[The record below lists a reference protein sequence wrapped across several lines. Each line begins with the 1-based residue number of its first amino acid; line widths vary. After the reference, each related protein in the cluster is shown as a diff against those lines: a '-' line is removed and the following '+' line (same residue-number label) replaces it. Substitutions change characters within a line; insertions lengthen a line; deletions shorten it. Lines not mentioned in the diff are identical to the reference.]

1 MTQKRSIGRVLPSP
15 PLESGRLLPLPCYH
29 EAVGVSC
36 PLFPS
41 LHLWSRARE
50 LRDNQMGQ
58 VCSPVSLGRC
68 LQSQWECSYPA
79 ARRQRV
85 SSPCLPGRCPRGSV
99 GSWTHNPVSPHPMS
113 SQRDCLLKKENRT
126 QSRVSQRNTLNTQER
141 IENHSLSRSRKITTW
156 VQKDK
161 QQSPKL
167 RWIRDWNYQ
176 GFKSSHHKKA
186 SKKQLRILLKQMKN
200 RNS

>member
-1 MTQKRSIGRVLPSP
+1 MTQKRSIGRVLLSP
-15 PLESGRLLPLPCYH
+15 PLESGRLLPLPCYD

-58 VCSPVSLGRC
+58 VCTPVSLGRC
-68 LQSQWECSYPA
+68 PQSQWECSYPT
-79 ARRQRV
+79 ARRQSV

-99 GSWTHNPVSPHPMS
+99 GSWTHNPVSPHPTS

-126 QSRVSQRNTLNTQER
+126 QSRVSQRNTLNTQAR
-141 IENHSLSRSRKITTW
+141 IENHFLSRTRKITTW
-156 VQKDK
+156 VQKE
-161 QQSPKL
+161 S
-167 RWIRDWNYQ
+167 
-176 GFKSSHHKKA
+176 SSHPNWDESEIGITKDLKA
-186 SKKQLRILLKQMKN
+186 AIIKRLQKSNYGFFWNKWKN